1 MACALALAL
10 GASPARPA
18 GLSVEGGATVSPGTG
33 TLDLGCTDLAVS
45 GTFAGGSGL
54 VAEARDVAIKPG
66 GTLDGG
72 SATFRVAG
80 DWTNSGLFASG
91 TSGVEFVDGCGRTS
105 ATISGP
111 NGFFDFTMSTSEGKL
126 YAFQASSIQ
135 KVDGALTLEG
145 APGKRLQ
152 IRSTLD
158 GTVAALETHGSQSV
172 SFVDVKDN
180 QAVGNQ
186 IYYGPDSSSLGNTPG
201 WVFLGIPVPA
211 LGPWA
216 LVLLTASLTT
226 ASALVLRR
234 RASAG

>member
-1 MACALALAL
+1 LACALALAL

-18 GLSVEGGATVSPGTG
+18 GLSVEGGATVSLGTG
-33 TLDLGCTDLAVS
+33 TLDLGCTDLAVA

-54 VAEARDVAIKPG
+54 VAEARDVAIQPG

-80 DWTNSGLFASG
+80 DWTNSGSFVPG
-91 TSGVEFVDGCGRTS
+91 TSGVEFADGCGRTS
-105 ATISGP
+105 ATISG
-111 NGFFDFTMSTSEGKL
+111 NTGFFDFDMTTSEGKT
-126 YAFQASSIQ
+126 YAFQAGSTQ

-158 GTVAALETHGSQSV
+158 GTEAVLETHGSQSV
-172 SFVDVKDN
+172 SLVDVKDN
-180 QAVGNQ
+180 HAVGND
-186 IYYGPDSSSLGNTPG
+186 ILYGPDSSSLGNTDG

-211 LGPWA
+211 LSTLA
-216 LVLLTASLTT
+216 MVLLAASLTT
-226 ASALVLRR
+226 ASALALRR
-234 RASAG
+234 RGSTG